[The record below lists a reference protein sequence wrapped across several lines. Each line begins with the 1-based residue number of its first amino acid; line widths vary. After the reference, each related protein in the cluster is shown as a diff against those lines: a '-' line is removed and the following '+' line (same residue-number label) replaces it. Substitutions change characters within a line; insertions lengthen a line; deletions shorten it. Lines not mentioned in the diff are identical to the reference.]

1 MFMERTVL
9 KKVVLENFM
18 CYAHA
23 EFDFYAITKITAKN
37 GKGKSTI
44 ATAYLWCLFNCDYEL
59 KDNPVVRREA
69 DGKSV
74 DDMDTSVELTLDV
87 DGKEITMKKVQVRTY
102 NKGKTGYKDDNSY
115 YINDVRKNLKDF
127 NAYLDVDMNVF
138 KMCSNINAFLNQK
151 PAEMREYL
159 FSLAENVT
167 DLDIAHSKAEL
178 AELVPLLEKY
188 TTEELSAMNK
198 ATKAKITKNLPILD
212 GQIKEKERDIQL
224 KQAIDVSDLELQK
237 NSLKEQ
243 IADCVAKQTDNDKL
257 MAEYDKAS
265 SDILNL
271 KFELSDMSRKA
282 NEENI
287 KARRKLESQISNLN
301 YVIEDSK
308 KSISNAED
316 VVSFDKDKIAEYQK
330 TLDDSRT
337 EWKAEK
343 ERVFDEN
350 NLICPY
356 CKQEYPEEKK
366 EKLKADFKAHK
377 ETELSRITDKG
388 NTAKKMLD
396 EIKGLLV
403 EAEQELADR
412 KQKLEKHLVDLA
424 DLEKQ
429 LAELPQEI
437 DVSATEEYK
446 ALEQKIAEKEEAM
459 HKANDISAVK
469 AELKSQETALRQQL
483 AECESQIA
491 KSDTA
496 ADEQRLEELK
506 QTRIDSEQNKANA
519 EKILDLL
526 DELDKAKNEA
536 LTEAVN
542 SHFGLVKWQLFT
554 YTKSGGYKTVC
565 IPTIDNKSLLDCT
578 SNKAKKIM
586 GKIDIC
592 LSIQK
597 ICNINCPL
605 IVDDIES
612 LDSENVSNIIK
623 KNKSQVIMLA
633 VSDGDMEILEIK
645 ND

>member
-1 MFMERTVL
+1 MEL

-23 EFDFYAITKITAKN
+23 EFDFYAITKIMAKN

-59 KDNPVVRREA
+59 KDNPVVRREV

-87 DGKEITMKKVQVRTY
+87 DGKEITMKKVQKHTY
-102 NKGKTGYKDDNSY
+102 SKDGSSYKDDNKY
-115 YINDVRKNLKDF
+115 FINDVPKTLKDF

-138 KMCSNINAFLNQK
+138 KMCSNVNAFLNQK

-159 FSLAENVT
+159 FGLVGDVT
-167 DLDIAHSKAEL
+167 DLDIASQKAEL
-178 AELVPLLEKY
+178 AELVPLLNKY
-188 TTEELSAMNK
+188 TVEELSAMNK
-198 ATKAKITKNLPILD
+198 ATKTKITKDLPILD

-224 KQAIDVSDLELQK
+224 KQAIEVSDLELQK

-257 MAEYDKAS
+257 IAEYDKAS
-265 SDILNL
+265 SDVLNL

-282 NEENI
+282 NENII
-287 KARRKLESQISNLN
+287 KARRDIENRIS
-301 YVIEDSK
+301 
-308 KSISNAED
+308 
-316 VVSFDKDKIAEYQK
+316 DKQFLVRQTEKTIADTEKNIEYQQNAI
-330 TLDDSRT
+330 DSINKNLQDIRDK
-337 EWKAEK
+337 WKAEN
-343 ERVFDEN
+343 ERKFDETS
-350 NLICPY
+350 LICSY
-356 CKQEYPEEKK
+356 CGQEYPEDKK
-366 EKLKADFKAHK
+366 EQLRADFDSHKAEELKTITNNGNLIKGKLDENKKILEDLQK
-377 ETELSRITDKG
+377 ELPQHRESLEML
-388 NTAKKMLD
+388 NTA
-396 EIKGLLV
+396 I
-403 EAEQELADR
+403 
-412 KQKLEKHLVDLA
+412 A

-429 LAELPQEI
+429 LSELPQEI
-437 DVSATEEYK
+437 DVTATEEYK

-506 QTRIDSEQNKANA
+506 QTRIDSEQNKTNA

-542 SHFGLVKWQLFT
+542 SHFGLVKWQLFE
-554 YTKSGGYKTVC
+554 YAKNGNYKSCC
-565 IPTIDNKSLLDCT
+565 IPTVDGKSILT
-578 SNKAKKIM
+578 TMSNKGNRIL
-586 GKIDIC
+586 GRVDIC
-592 LSIQK
+592 NSIQK
-597 ICNINCPL
+597 ISGISAPVIL
-605 IVDDIES
+605 DDSES
-612 LDSENVSNIIK
+612 LDEQNRK
-623 KNKSQVIMLA
+623 KVAEMVDSQLIMLI
-633 VSDGDMEILEIK
+633 VNSSEKLEVVEG
-645 ND
+645 